1 MSKSRELADLINN
14 LKNFQKKT
22 DEEFFQ
28 EVKEKQKEF
37 SESKEFMR
45 YKMNMLENRSEFQE
59 MMDKLTL
66 EQNKIKEQLDRLNQ
80 RREETI
86 EKGRNAIENSAPS
99 LT

>member
-1 MSKSRELADLINN
+1 M
-14 LKNFQKKT
+14 KNFFKKLRKS
-22 DEEFFQ
+22 E
-28 EVKEKQKEF
+28 KEF

-59 MMDKLTL
+59 MMDKLTV
-66 EQNKIKEQLDRLNQ
+66 EQDKIKEQLDRLNQ

-99 LT
+99 LQAYNPYFINL